1 MIRPM
6 RRAILVVLVQNVA
19 TISLFTFFQTL
30 TSALREST
38 TAVLMVCATIPRDRT
53 TVHVNLD
60 ILEMDGLAEVDE
72 NLSSF
77 LNGVIY
83 VIYVGSDSQ

>member
-30 TSALREST
+30 TSVLREST
-38 TAVLMVCATIPRDRT
+38 IAVLMVCATITRDRT

-60 ILEMDGLAEVDE
+60 ILEMDKHAKVTNFSNNVTYQLT
-72 NLSSF
+72 
-77 LNGVIY
+77 
-83 VIYVGSDSQ
+83 